1 MKNIWLAPII
11 GLIFLSSCESPP
23 SCSYGTQMVGRNIA
37 VTGPSGGMSGITI
50 NTGSIQNQT
59 TYALTSQRVTDLVAQ
74 MALCCRA
81 REEALKNNDHA
92 TADMWSK
99 EQVKA
104 FDQMLDLQRQ
114 LPSSNQPSGVGPVI
128 AAAPKPTESPAAP
141 QPSPS
146 PKATAAT
153 LASAPTATPKASQ
166 KKVQSWLARSK
177 ATLTGLQKKTSGI
190 SANAASTSA
199 R

>member
-1 MKNIWLAPII
+1 
-11 GLIFLSSCESPP
+11 
-23 SCSYGTQMVGRNIA
+23 MVGRNIA

-104 FDQMLDLQRQ
+104 FDQILDLQKQ

-128 AAAPKPTESPAAP
+128 AAGPKPTESPAAP
-141 QPSPS
+141 KPSPS
-146 PKATAAT
+146 PKATA
-153 LASAPTATPKASQ
+153 LASAPAATPKASQ

-190 SANAASTSA
+190 SSNEASASA
-199 R
+199 Q